1 MNMPII
7 FLPGLSERREIR
19 VRKELGFC
27 LISVEPFPNVLNPG
41 TCLFFVVEE
50 FIILDIEN
58 KYVLCLLM
66 YDCPLR
72 WFDLGWGTCPCVTM
86 WSGSFGSHKLWIP
99 NQAESFTQRKN
110 QEQVEAVTRGRSRHP
125 RGTKWLSR
133 KCSSASS
140 PNGQRQVQGT
150 VFLMMIKPWALWSP
164 AGIPHVREQRASC
177 SPEPRGPACC
187 HSPLSTGGPGSPSS

>member
-1 MNMPII
+1 MAMNMPIV

-50 FIILDIEN
+50 EFIILDIEN

-72 WFDLGWGTCPCVTM
+72 WFDLG
-86 WSGSFGSHKLWIP
+86 
-99 NQAESFTQRKN
+99 
-110 QEQVEAVTRGRSRHP
+110 
-125 RGTKWLSR
+125 
-133 KCSSASS
+133 
-140 PNGQRQVQGT
+140 
-150 VFLMMIKPWALWSP
+150 
-164 AGIPHVREQRASC
+164 
-177 SPEPRGPACC
+177 
-187 HSPLSTGGPGSPSS
+187 